1 MGRYECRIGRIKT
14 DITTHRLLAK
24 MAWVAT
30 KLYNT
35 ALWHSREQWEK
46 TGKIPSGYDLQKVVL
61 KSNYHDMLPAHTYQH
76 TAHQVGMAYKSWY
89 KLRKKDK
96 TANPP
101 SFRKK
106 EELSSLLFTTYGFKA
121 DKTNKKFLIT
131 LGKQLKDELNYEERL
146 PIEVE
151 WNTNFPENGIIAQI
165 EIVPRNGYFEVHAKI
180 ALPEPEWK
188 TEGQVKAIDLGQRI
202 PITAV
207 NEDGKT
213 SMFKGGK
220 VLSHIRYWNKET
232 GRVKSEVLSRSK
244 NKKHNSNALRK
255 MSKHRTR
262 QVKQSIHA
270 LTKKVAEDCNR
281 ENIKEV
287 VIGDLAH
294 IKKNNDGSGK
304 NWNKKAN
311 QNWQQFPIREV
322 VSQLRY
328 KLMRSGIRLIE
339 IDEHGTSKGRCSAC
353 GNEDRK
359 TMRRVHRGMFCC
371 DKCNTYTH
379 ADINGAKNIL
389 VRYLHQIGKTIE
401 GSSGCLAQP
410 LVHRWD
416 NHNWVIV

>member
-1 MGRYECRIGRIKT
+1 MQRYECRIGRIKM
-14 DITTHRLLAK
+14 DITTHRILAR
-24 MAWVAT
+24 MASVAT

-35 ALWHSREQWEK
+35 AVWHSREQWEK

-61 KSNYHDMLPAHTYQH
+61 ASYFHNMLPAHTYQH

-106 EELSSLLFTTYGFKA
+106 EALSSFIFTEYGFRAKE
-121 DKTNKKFLIT
+121 NRIILT
-131 LGKQLKDELNYEERL
+131 LGKKLKEEINYQDRL
-146 PIEVE
+146 PLEIN
-151 WNTNFPENGIIAQI
+151 WNTPFPKDGVIKQV
-165 EIVPRNGYFEVHAKI
+165 EIVPRKDYFEVHAKI
-180 ALPEPEWK
+180 LLPEPEWK
-188 TEGQVKAIDLGQRI
+188 AEGQIKAIDLGQRV
-202 PITAV
+202 PITSI
-207 NEDGKT
+207 NEDGKVDL
-213 SMFKGGK
+213 FKGGK
-220 VLSHIRYWNKET
+220 ILSHIRYWNKET

-244 NKKHNSNALRK
+244 NKKRNSNALVK
-255 MSKHRTR
+255 MAKHRASQVR
-262 QVKQSIHA
+262 QAIHA
-270 LTKKVAEDCNR
+270 LTKKVVEDCDK
-281 ENIKEV
+281 ENVKEV
-287 VIGDLAH
+287 VCGDLAH
-294 IKKNNDGSGK
+294 IKKNKDGTGK
-304 NWNKKAN
+304 IWNKKAN

-359 TMRRVHRGMFCC
+359 TMRRVHRGMFHCG
-371 DKCNTYTH
+371 KCNTCAH
-379 ADINGAKNIL
+379 ADINGARNIL
-389 VRYLHQIGKTIE
+389 VRYLHQIGKPIE

-416 NHNWVIV
+416 NHLWKVVG